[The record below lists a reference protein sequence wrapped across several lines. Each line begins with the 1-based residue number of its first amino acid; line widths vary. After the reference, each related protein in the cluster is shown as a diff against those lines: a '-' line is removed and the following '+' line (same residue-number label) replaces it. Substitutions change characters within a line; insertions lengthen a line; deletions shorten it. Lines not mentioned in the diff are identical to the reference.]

1 MNNKKDVFIVKVKW
15 PGEKEYVE
23 YGRYTSRDYAR
34 KMASFARNWDGA
46 EKTKVL
52 GVKKCDYEN

>member
-52 GVKKCDYEN
+52 GVKKCD